1 MFTVKQV
8 AERLNITP
16 QSVYQ
21 LIQSGKLPVH
31 RFGKGRGTIRISQED
46 LDQFVE
52 ACRHVASPRE
62 VPKAMPRPTRQPP
75 LKHIRL

>member
-8 AERLNITP
+8 AEQLNIAT

-31 RFGKGRGTIRISQED
+31 RFGAGRGTIRVSQED
-46 LDQFVE
+46 LDQFIE
-52 ACRHVASPRE
+52 ACRQVASPRD
-62 VPKAMPRPTRQPP
+62 VPRVSRSALQQP

>member
-1 MFTVKQV
+1 MHTVKQV
-8 AERLNITP
+8 AQKLNITA

-21 LIQSGKLPVH
+21 LIQTGKLPIH

-46 LDQFVE
+46 LDQFIE
-52 ACRHVASPRE
+52 SCRHVASPQD
-62 VPKAMPRPTRQPP
+62 VPHVSRPPRQPP